1 MAARTPGSAS
11 TDGTMASS
19 PSSPPSASVAELQH
33 TLGRAPCS
41 SLYHDL
47 RFADSYSAEWGPL
60 LPSLSN
66 PLFRTFDVTGLRCPT
81 RSKNKQEML
90 QMPEHSLDRGTRRC
104 VSSAAI
110 TRGGAAARWWSR
122 IASTQTP
129 VVSSFPVSVWI
140 TPCSASPRGT
150 RCGSS
155 SHRPPHRHEC
165 RCGNWTGTSR
175 YLSMSGTRSITFCF
189 WIAPSR
195 STACITRTSTT

>member
-90 QMPEHSLDRGTRRC
+90 QMPEHSFGPALYP
-104 VSSAAI
+104 AFLEA
-110 TRGGAAARWWSR
+110 
-122 IASTQTP
+122 QTCCAN
-129 VVSSFPVSVWI
+129 FM
-140 TPCSASPRGT
+140 
-150 RCGSS
+150 
-155 SHRPPHRHEC
+155 PPSLQTMP
-165 RCGNWTGTSR
+165 N
-175 YLSMSGTRSITFCF
+175 
-189 WIAPSR
+189 AKQ
-195 STACITRTSTT
+195 A